1 MKELDRALFT
11 LTTWIQLEKLRIAG
25 YRPILV
31 GYHNGEKVFSGDDLT
46 NDEIIEIMLSNTWE
60 YEIC

>member
-1 MKELDRALFT
+1 MQELDIQLFK
-11 LTTWIQLEKLRIAG
+11 LTTWIALEKLRIAG
-25 YRPILV
+25 HRPVIV

-60 YEIC
+60 YKIC